1 VNDGYEG
8 GWLMTVAVTY
18 TTVTT
23 VTMAGGWLLMTV
35 AVTAVATT
43 MAASR
48 MRGIER

>member
-1 VNDGYEG
+1 MNDGYEG
-8 GWLMTVAVTY
+8 GWLMTVAV